1 MDSEDSE
8 EYIDIEFDQEEI
20 DEIVEIFNEV
30 LNSGGSIADVIN
42 WLEESIEAEDDG
54 LDFDIL

>member
-30 LNSGGSIADVIN
+30 LNSGGSIADVIS
-42 WLEESIEAEDDG
+42 WLEEAIEAEDDG